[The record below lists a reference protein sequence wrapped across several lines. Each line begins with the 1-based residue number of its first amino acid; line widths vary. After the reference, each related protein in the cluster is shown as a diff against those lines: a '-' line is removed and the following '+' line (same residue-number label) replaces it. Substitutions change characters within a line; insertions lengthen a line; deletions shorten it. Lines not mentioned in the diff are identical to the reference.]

1 MPITIVMPK
10 LSDTMETGKLIKWL
24 KKEGEKVSP
33 GEPIAEAES
42 DKATLEIEAADAGIM
57 ARHVV
62 AEGADVPVGGLIAVM
77 AGKGESVEEAAKA
90 ASAPPVARAVP
101 TNGGTA
107 PPKVGGVPPR
117 GASLPPSGAGVP
129 PSGAAVPSSGAA
141 GPPGVA
147 VVPPAGVPSVRDGG
161 APVAPGRRLRSSPL
175 ARRLAKERGLDLGTL
190 RGSGP
195 QGRIVAR
202 DVQSA
207 PAPPLQAPLAV
218 RPLVA
223 RGAVRVPLSSMRKA
237 IATRMAQAK
246 REVPHFYLVAD
257 VDAAGLVRLR
267 EELAAAGEKVS
278 FNDVLI
284 KAAAF
289 MLARHPGVNASFDGD
304 AIARHG
310 EVHVGMA
317 VAVPPREGA
326 LAEGG
331 GLITPVIRNADQK
344 GIGQIAREARELI
357 ERARTRKLRPEEYT
371 GATFSISNLGMYGI
385 TEFTAIINPPEA
397 AILAV
402 GSILD
407 VPVVKGDA
415 IVPGKRMKMTLS
427 GDHRVIDGASGAE
440 FLRDL
445 KAILET
451 PSRMLL

>member
-77 AGKGESVEEAAKA
+77 AGKGESVEEAARA
-90 ASAPPVARAVP
+90 ASAAPAPSAK
-101 TNGGTA
+101 NGGQRPA
-107 PPKVGGVPPR
+107 PAAAPAA
-117 GASLPPSGAGVP
+117 ASAGGAGPAGTTVAAAPRPATP
-129 PSGAAVPSSGAA
+129 PPAAAPAPA
-141 GPPGVA
+141 GP
-147 VVPPAGVPSVRDGG
+147 
-161 APVAPGRRLRSSPL
+161 PGRRLRSSPL

-207 PAPPLQAPLAV
+207 PAPSAQVPAAGRPLA
-218 RPLVA
+218 A

-267 EELAAAGEKVS
+267 DELAAAGEKVS
-278 FNDVLI
+278 FNDILI

-326 LAEGG
+326 EAEGG